1 MPSFTNFFEEK
12 KTARSDRSSISD
24 SVSEESFCEDTW
36 TIVDEETPGQII
48 LPMTEDTPTG
58 LFPFASQ
65 SEEDISSR
73 KIQQCDSGMSLMEAY
88 QIQNKL
94 VDYNKKVFSY
104 KYNEEFRANL
114 INLKNMGFLDF

>member
-1 MPSFTNFFEEK
+1 MAKSE
-12 KTARSDRSSISD
+12 RSSISE
-24 SVSEESFCEDTW
+24 SLSQESFCEDTW
-36 TIVDEETPGQII
+36 TIVDEETLGESI
-48 LPMTEDTPTG
+48 LPKTEDTPTG
-58 LFPFASQ
+58 LMPISAQF
-65 SEEDISSR
+65 EDDSSTR
-73 KIQQCDSGMSLMEAY
+73 KIQKCDSGMSLMEAY